1 MSAFGMILFVLGIIG
16 LCVGLV
22 AWFMTKTKTDDRLG
36 KILTIV
42 GVLAIVIG
50 LFLQSFMIVPAGNRG
65 VLMRFGKVEGSK
77 SEGLN
82 MRLPFIEDVEL
93 MSVRTQL
100 YESEATA
107 ASKDLQDVTAKIA
120 INYRID
126 PARVGYIYQTIGMNY
141 IDVIAHPAIQETVKE
156 ITAKFNAED
165 MILKRSEVKD
175 AIVGTLTTRL
185 SQRDIITES
194 INITN
199 FEFSSQFTK
208 AIEDKVVAQQ
218 NALQAQNK
226 LEQVKVEAQ
235 QAKAKAEGEANAA
248 IAKAEGQARAIQIVT
263 DAQTAANTKI
273 APSLSEEVLQY
284 IFYDRLG
291 QDIRVVVIPSGSN
304 LTLGGLTEEPTP
316 TPAAG
321 N

>member
-1 MSAFGMILFVLGIIG
+1 MSTIGVILIVLGLIALCGGLMAWFLTKSKSDDKAGRIFSIIG
-16 LCVGLV
+16 ASAIIIGI
-22 AWFMTKTKTDDRLG
+22 F
-36 KILTIV
+36 LT
-42 GVLAIVIG
+42 
-50 LFLQSFMIVPAGNRG
+50 SFIIVPAGNRG
-65 VLMRFGKVEGSK
+65 VLLRFGKVEGIK
-77 SEGLN
+77 AEGLN
-82 MRLPFIEDVEL
+82 VRIPLIESVEL

-100 YESEATA
+100 YESDATA

-120 INYRID
+120 INYRVD
-126 PARVGYIYQTIGMNY
+126 PSRVGYIFQTIGMRY

-165 MILKRSEVKD
+165 MILKRAEVKD
-175 AIVGTLTTRL
+175 AIVNALTTRL

-199 FEFSSQFTK
+199 FEFSPEFTN

-248 IAKAEGQARAIQIVT
+248 IAKAQGQAQAIQIVT
-263 DAQTAANTKI
+263 DAQTAANAKI
-273 APSLSEEVLQY
+273 SPSLNNEVLQY

-291 QDIRVVVIPSGSN
+291 TDIKVVVVPSGSN
-304 LTLGGLTEEPTP
+304 LTLGDISK
-316 TPAAG
+316 
-321 N
+321 

>member
-1 MSAFGMILFVLGIIG
+1 MAAFGTILFVVGIIILIGGLMAWFLTKSKADDRAGKIATFLGI
-16 LCVGLV
+16 
-22 AWFMTKTKTDDRLG
+22 A
-36 KILTIV
+36 
-42 GVLAIVIG
+42 AIVIG
-50 LFLQSFMIVPAGNRG
+50 LVLTSFITVPAGNRG
-65 VLMRFGKVEGSK
+65 VLLRFGKVEGIK
-77 SEGLN
+77 TEGLN
-82 MRLPFIEDVEL
+82 MRIPFIETVEL

-100 YESEATA
+100 YESDATA

-126 PARVGYIYQTIGMNY
+126 PTKVGYIFQTIGMRY

-165 MILKRSEVKD
+165 MILKRAEVKD
-175 AIVGTLTTRL
+175 SIVNALTTRL
-185 SQRDIITES
+185 SQRDIVTES

-199 FEFSSQFTK
+199 FEFSKEFTK

-235 QAKAKAEGEANAA
+235 QAKAKAEGEADAA
-248 IAKAEGQARAIQIVT
+248 IAKAQGQAQAIQIVT
-263 DAQTAANTKI
+263 DAQTLANAKI
-273 APSLSEEVLQY
+273 SPSLSEEVLQY

-291 QDIRVVVIPSGSN
+291 SDIKVIVIPAGSS
-304 LTLGGLTEEPTP
+304 LALGDITK
-316 TPAAG
+316 
-321 N
+321 

>member
-1 MSAFGMILFVLGIIG
+1 MSTFGTLLFVVGIIVLIGG
-16 LCVGLV
+16 LSAWLLTRSKYDNRGGKIAAIAGIAAIVVGL
-22 AWFMTKTKTDDRLG
+22 
-36 KILTIV
+36 ILI
-42 GVLAIVIG
+42 
-50 LFLQSFMIVPAGNRG
+50 SFIIVPSGHRG
-65 VLMRFGKVEGSK
+65 VLLRFGKVEGIK
-77 SEGLN
+77 AEGLN
-82 MRLPFIEDVEL
+82 MRLPFIDAIEL

-100 YESEATA
+100 YESDATA

-126 PARVGYIYQTIGMNY
+126 PTKVGFIYQTIGLQY

-156 ITAKFNAED
+156 ITARFNAED

-175 AIVGTLTTRL
+175 AIVVALTTRL
-185 SQRDIITES
+185 SERNILTES

-199 FEFSSQFTK
+199 FEFSQEFTN

-248 IAKAEGQARAIQIVT
+248 IAIAQGQAQAITIVT
-263 DAQTAANTKI
+263 EAQTAANAQI
-273 APSLSEEVLQY
+273 ASSLSTEVLQY

-291 QDIRVVVIPSGSN
+291 SDIKIVVVPSGSN
-304 LTLGGLTEEPTP
+304 LSIGDLTK
-316 TPAAG
+316 
-321 N
+321 

>member
-1 MSAFGMILFVLGIIG
+1 MSAFGMILFVLGIIALCGG
-16 LCVGLV
+16 LT
-22 AWFMTKTKTDDRLG
+22 AWFLTKSKSDDRAG
-36 KILTIV
+36 KIFSII
-42 GVLAIVIG
+42 GVLAMVIG
-50 LFLQSFMIVPAGNRG
+50 IFLTSFTIVPSGNRG
-65 VLMRFGKVEGSK
+65 ILLRFGKVEGIK

-82 MRLPFIEDVEL
+82 MRAPFIESVEL

-100 YESEATA
+100 YESDATA

-120 INYRID
+120 INYRVE
-126 PARVGYIYQTIGMNY
+126 PSKVGYIYQTIGMRY

-156 ITAKFNAED
+156 ITARFNAED
-165 MILKRSEVKD
+165 MILKRAEVKD
-175 AIVGTLTTRL
+175 AIVNALTTRL

-199 FEFSSQFTK
+199 FEFSSEFTR

-235 QAKAKAEGEANAA
+235 QAKARAEGEANAA
-248 IAKAEGQARAIQIVT
+248 IAKAQGQAQAIQIVT
-263 DAQTAANTKI
+263 DAQAAANAKI
-273 APSLSEEVLQY
+273 SPSLTNQVLQY

-291 QDIRVVVIPSGSN
+291 SDVKVVVIPAGSS
-304 LTLGGLTEEPTP
+304 LALGDITK
-316 TPAAG
+316 
-321 N
+321 